1 MCASVDPPFFL
12 VLNKNPA
19 DVRRRSRNTL
29 ESAPSP
35 NPRKLA
41 FAFMFLSNTPHFSV
55 RKVFAF
61 MCSHNAESSM
71 PFLVGLT
78 NPENRLA
85 IYFSC
90 FTMLRA

>member
-1 MCASVDPPFFL
+1 MCASVDPPLFL

-19 DVRRRSRNTL
+19 DVRRRPRNTL

-35 NPRKLA
+35 DPRKLA

-55 RKVFAF
+55 RKVVAF
-61 MCSHNAESSM
+61 MCPHNAESSM

-78 NPENRLA
+78 NHENRLA

-90 FTMLRA
+90 MDLRRC